1 MDQKRFRTLD
11 SCRACGL
18 TDSTHLLSACNW
30 QNGHWQH
37 TLEKFKMLASFWSCC
52 YTHNGIKCRQ
62 LNFGLLLLNRLGI
75 CRFRGTNIQT
85 RRSSRSRSSR
95 SSSKK
100 CRNCIAT
107 TSTPCGVTRYI
118 CSSKNS
124 YFFLF
129 QQIFLAKILDKFAT
143 GYYRS
148 PATER
153 IDKLYTT

>member
-1 MDQKRFRTLD
+1 
-11 SCRACGL
+11 
-18 TDSTHLLSACNW
+18 
-30 QNGHWQH
+30 
-37 TLEKFKMLASFWSCC
+37 MLASFRSGC
-52 YTHNGIKCRQ
+52 YPHNGIKCRQ
-62 LNFGLLLLNRLGI
+62 LSFELLLLHRLGI

-107 TSTPCGVTRYI
+107 NSSPCGVTRYI

-124 YFFLF
+124 NFFLF
-129 QQIFLAKILDKFAT
+129 KQIFLTKILDKLAT

-153 IDKLYTT
+153 VDKLYNTQIQKLVNRLSYLREQAGRQACG